1 MSRMLLCEYGMASPV
16 KAWTVSSS
24 SRIDTLLSVPLCGC
38 IYVVAPHI
46 CVIVSVW
53 LFWAGFLVS
62 RRFHLCHSFCMVVL
76 GWFLGV
82 SSFLYGCFG
91 LVSWCL
97 VVFICSY

>member
-1 MSRMLLCEYGMASPV
+1 MLLCEYGMASPV

-62 RRFHLCHSFCMVVL
+62 HSFCMVVL

-82 SSFLYGCFG
+82 SLFSFVHISMITGEKGHEKPHHRDHLF
-91 LVSWCL
+91 LL
-97 VVFICSY
+97 L